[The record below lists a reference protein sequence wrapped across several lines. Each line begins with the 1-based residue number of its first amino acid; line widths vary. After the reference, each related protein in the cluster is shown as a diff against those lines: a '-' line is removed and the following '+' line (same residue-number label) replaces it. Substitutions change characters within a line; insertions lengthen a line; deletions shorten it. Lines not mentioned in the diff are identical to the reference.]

1 MAIHLFIPCLI
12 DQFSPETGF
21 SSLRILEKLGH
32 TVSYSQEQLCCGQP
46 FFKTGYWE
54 KTRPIAKKT
63 INNFRNARYVVAPS
77 GSCVNMI
84 RHHYEELFRDDP
96 VWLDR
101 AGDLSS
107 RVFELTEFLVKVEKI
122 ENIGGHFNDTVTYHD
137 SCQVLR
143 GLSISSEPRKLLKNK
158 QGVDFI
164 EMEHSHVCCGFG
176 GVFSFKFPHI
186 SKAMVRDK
194 VNNILRSRAHIV
206 TGCEIS
212 CLMHIRGY
220 LDTNDIPVRT
230 MHVADILAK
239 GI

>member
-1 MAIHLFIPCLI
+1 
-12 DQFSPETGF
+12 
-21 SSLRILEKLGH
+21 
-32 TVSYSQEQLCCGQP
+32 
-46 FFKTGYWE
+46 
-54 KTRPIAKKT
+54 
-63 INNFRNARYVVAPS
+63 
-77 GSCVNMI
+77 MI
-84 RHHYEELFRDDP
+84 RHHYKELFRDDP
-96 VWLDR
+96 VWFDR

-107 RVFELTEFLVKVEKI
+107 RVFELTEFIAKVEKI

-143 GLSISSEPRKLLKNK
+143 GLGISSEPRKLLKNK
-158 QGVDFI
+158 QGLDFI
-164 EMEHSHVCCGFG
+164 EMERSQVCCGFG

-194 VNNILRSRAHIV
+194 VNSILASKAHIV

-220 LDTNDIPVRT
+220 LDTHDIPVRAV
-230 MHVADILAK
+230 HIADILAR